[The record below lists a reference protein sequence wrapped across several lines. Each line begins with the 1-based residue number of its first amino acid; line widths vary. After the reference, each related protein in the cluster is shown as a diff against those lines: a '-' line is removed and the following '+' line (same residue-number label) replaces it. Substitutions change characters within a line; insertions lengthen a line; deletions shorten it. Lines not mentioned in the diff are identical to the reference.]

1 MRLPALLLSAVAL
14 VPAACAQ
21 QEGVRSA
28 EVQAEVVTITAE
40 ELAAR
45 IAAGTVTLVDV
56 RTDEEIAEGMIEG
69 AMHMPIAD
77 FDPAALDGID
87 DVVLYCRSSGRSGRA
102 ARMLADHR
110 GERVEHLEGGI
121 LAWLE
126 AGYPVVAPSE

>member
-1 MRLPALLLSAVAL
+1 MRIAAILLPLSLGACATAMEEPVAVAS
-14 VPAACAQ
+14 
-21 QEGVRSA
+21 ES
-28 EVQAEVVTITAE
+28 QAEVVTITAQ

-45 IAAGTVTLVDV
+45 VAAGTVTLVDV
-56 RTDEEIAEGMIEG
+56 RTDEEWAEGHLEG

-121 LAWLE
+121 IAWQE
-126 AGYPVVAPSE
+126 AGLPVVTP